1 MGGVGGCGQG
11 RGTSVAGKAG
21 VWRGALGKSQKVY
34 RVSGATPKS
43 YRLEPSFSA
52 FVVFQAI
59 RFGDTIFDT
68 IWGLPVSID
77 TISDT
82 IPAQPRRTDTISD
95 TIPAQPRRTD
105 MISDTIPAQ
114 PRQMDTISRF
124 WQGCGGVGWGW
135 DRGVY
140 CILCDCAC
148 QASRRKN
155 AGTVGQVCEA
165 IWVNRCP
172 CQNIL
177 TCVSVHCTTVSSV
190 SKPY

>member
-1 MGGVGGCGQG
+1 MGSGGVARGVGQVQRGRRGCGEG
-11 RGTSVAGKAG
+11 RWASHRKCIGSAGQPPNRIENRIA
-21 VWRGALGKSQKVY
+21 
-34 RVSGATPKS
+34 KS

-68 IWGLPVSID
+68 IWGLPVSIGTISDTTMAQPRRTD

-124 WQGCGGVGWGW
+124 WQGWGGVG
-135 DRGVY
+135 
-140 CILCDCAC
+140 
-148 QASRRKN
+148 
-155 AGTVGQVCEA
+155 VG
-165 IWVNRCP
+165 
-172 CQNIL
+172 
-177 TCVSVHCTTVSSV
+177 
-190 SKPY
+190 